1 MEVFNFMF
9 HISNFL
15 ISSNCYV
22 LYECITYYLLL
33 KNCIVGY
40 AREHF
45 LYVYFYELCTFF
57 LLFIRPFII
66 ILVCYNTIGDE
77 SPKSPIPPQK
87 KFKIILFVCVFAFK
101 GNSFHN
107 FDM

>member
-9 HISNFL
+9 HISYFL

-40 AREHF
+40 ASER
-45 LYVYFYELCTFF
+45 
-57 LLFIRPFII
+57 I
-66 ILVCYNTIGDE
+66 
-77 SPKSPIPPQK
+77 
-87 KFKIILFVCVFAFK
+87 FVCLLV
-101 GNSFHN
+101 
-107 FDM
+107 